1 MGAFYYHKETVM
13 LTNKHVVIALI
24 VAPILA
30 VIAYFATDAAVGE
43 KPHKAQAGKSY
54 ALATLPNCRYPSG
67 HCTLK
72 NAEFEIDMKV
82 EQAGVNMMTLS
93 LTSKHP
99 LQGAKAA
106 LATTDT
112 ENQAPQDLVATDD
125 SALHWTVDLSGEH
138 STDSQLQIVVA
149 AADSFYF
156 GETGLGF
163 IDYETTFGEDFR
175 H

>member
-1 MGAFYYHKETVM
+1 
-13 LTNKHVVIALI
+13 
-24 VAPILA
+24 
-30 VIAYFATDAAVGE
+30 
-43 KPHKAQAGKSY
+43 
-54 ALATLPNCRYPSG
+54 
-67 HCTLK
+67 
-72 NAEFEIDMKV
+72 
-82 EQAGVNMMTLS
+82 MMTLS

-156 GETGLGF
+156 GETSLGF